1 MPHTRCCEMDRAM
14 SFGKRGLERF
24 GGEVDQA
31 LLERVRTWDAHAG
44 LRGLL
49 DSLRLQ
55 KRRRRFLDLWVEAM
69 VADRLH
75 RAGCELETE
84 VQTPTGRACDFHVW
98 MDDLDWYLHIKRLDE
113 GDRRGRKLDIS
124 PRLRV
129 LEHIERP
136 FIARIRWAEGLGDE
150 LMQELVV
157 RASTFLEMAKIGDE
171 LTVRDESGLEIGAI
185 RVVGPWEG
193 STVSLA
199 IGLPDGFIDETARI
213 RRLLDKAYRQ
223 FMPREENVILVVGNR
238 PDDAVDFEAALLGA
252 TEERWDAQPGQGGR
266 TAIGRAEDG
275 FWQSNSRPESRICGW
290 CDVLPSS
297 RALRADLHFRD
308 DPAPDAEMASLV
320 SRLLNEN
327 DSD

>member
-1 MPHTRCCEMDRAM
+1 MSAAM
-14 SFGKRGLERF
+14 RGFDRF

-31 LLERVRTWDAHAG
+31 MLERVQAWDNHSG

-49 DSLRLQ
+49 GSLRSQ
-55 KRRRRFLDLWVEAM
+55 KRRRRFQDLWVEAM

-84 VQTPTGRACDFHVW
+84 VQTPAGRTCDFRVRSDGLEW
-98 MDDLDWYLHIKRLDE
+98 FLHIKRLDKGE
-113 GDRRGRKLDIS
+113 RRGRRLDIS

-136 FIARIRWAEGLGDE
+136 FIVRIRWVEGLGDE

-157 RASTFLEMAKIGDE
+157 RASDFLEMAKIGDE

-185 RVVGPWEG
+185 RVVGPSDG
-193 STVSLA
+193 PTISLA
-199 IGLPDGFIDETARI
+199 IGLPDSFIDERARI

-223 FMPREENVILVVGNR
+223 FMPRADNVILMVGNR

-252 TEERWDAQPGQGGR
+252 TQERWDTPPRRGR
-266 TAIGRAEDG
+266 RMAIGRAEDG
-275 FWQSNSRPESRICGW
+275 FWHGVSRTDSRICAW

-297 RALRADLHFRD
+297 EALRARLFVRD
-308 DPAPDAEMASLV
+308 DPPPEREIASVV
-320 SRLLNEN
+320 SRLLSE
-327 DSD
+327 DEPG